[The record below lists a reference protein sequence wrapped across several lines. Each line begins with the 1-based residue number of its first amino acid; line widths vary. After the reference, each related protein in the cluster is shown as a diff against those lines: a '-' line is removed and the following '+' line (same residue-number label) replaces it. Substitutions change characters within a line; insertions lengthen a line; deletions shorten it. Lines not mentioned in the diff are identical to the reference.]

1 MKILSLILSIV
12 VFFGAGFFLIADFR
26 PSMEMNFLIYMSLL
40 VILMLICVVG
50 VLINY
55 PLLLQ
60 QRKNVKT
67 IIYNS
72 YSNKRVLNKEFD
84 QQFQYCK

>member
-1 MKILSLILSIV
+1 MKILSLLLSV
-12 VFFGAGFFLIADFR
+12 LVFFGSGYFLITDFKF
-26 PSMEMNFLIYMSLL
+26 SMELNYVLYMSLL
-40 VILMLICVVG
+40 VILMLICIVG

-60 QRKNVKT
+60 QRKNVKS

-72 YSNKRVLNKEFD
+72 YSSKRILNKEFD
-84 QQFQYCK
+84 QQYGIS

>member
-55 PLLLQ
+55 PILLQ

-72 YSNKRVLNKEFD
+72 YSSKRISNKEFD
-84 QQFQYCK
+84 HQFGML

>member
-1 MKILSLILSIV
+1 MKIVSLILSIV
-12 VFFGAGFFLIADFR
+12 VFFGAGFFLITDFR

-40 VILMLICVVG
+40 VILMLICIVG

-55 PLLLQ
+55 PVLVQ

-72 YSNKRVLNKEFD
+72 YSNKRILNKEFD
-84 QQFQYCK
+84 RQYGML

>member
-1 MKILSLILSIV
+1 MKIVSLILSIV

-26 PSMEMNFLIYMSLL
+26 PSMEMNYLIYMSLL
-40 VILMLICVVG
+40 VILMMICIVG

-55 PLLLQ
+55 PTLLQ
-60 QRKNVKT
+60 QRKNVKS

-72 YSNKRVLNKEFD
+72 YSSKRVLNKEFD
-84 QQFQYCK
+84 HQFGMS

>member
-40 VILMLICVVG
+40 VILMLICIVG

-55 PLLLQ
+55 PVLVQ

-72 YSNKRVLNKEFD
+72 YSNKRILNKEFD
-84 QQFQYCK
+84 QQYGML

>member
-1 MKILSLILSIV
+1 MKILSLILSTI
-12 VFFGAGFFLIADFR
+12 VFFVSGYFLIADFR
-26 PSMEMNFLIYMSLL
+26 PSLEMNYLIYMSLL
-40 VILMLICVVG
+40 VILMLICIVG

-55 PLLLQ
+55 PLFLQ

-72 YSNKRVLNKEFD
+72 YSSKRILNKEFD
-84 QQFQYCK
+84 RQYGML

>member
-1 MKILSLILSIV
+1 MKIVSLILSIV

-40 VILMLICVVG
+40 VILMLICIVG

-55 PLLLQ
+55 PVLVQ

-72 YSNKRVLNKEFD
+72 YSNKRILSKEFD
-84 QQFQYCK
+84 RQYGML

>member
-12 VFFGAGFFLIADFR
+12 VFFGAGYFLIVDFR
-26 PSMEMNFLIYMSLL
+26 PSLEMNYLIYMSLL

-50 VLINY
+50 FLINY
-55 PLLLQ
+55 PLLMQ
-60 QRKNVKT
+60 QRKNVRT

-72 YSNKRVLNKEFD
+72 YSNKRILNKEFD
-84 QQFQYCK
+84 QQYGML

>member
-1 MKILSLILSIV
+1 M
-12 VFFGAGFFLIADFR
+12 FFGAGYFLIVDFR
-26 PSMEMNFLIYMSLL
+26 PSMEMNFLIYISLL

-55 PLLLQ
+55 PLLMQ
-60 QRKNVKT
+60 QRKNVTT

-72 YSNKRVLNKEFD
+72 YSNKRILNKEFD
-84 QQFQYCK
+84 RQYGMS

>member
-1 MKILSLILSIV
+1 MKIVSLILSIV
-12 VFFGAGFFLIADFR
+12 VFIGAGFFLITDFR

-40 VILMLICVVG
+40 VILMLICIVG

-55 PLLLQ
+55 PILLQ

-72 YSNKRVLNKEFD
+72 YSAKRISNKEFD
-84 QQFQYCK
+84 HQFGMS

>member
-1 MKILSLILSIV
+1 MKIVSLILSIV
-12 VFFGAGFFLIADFR
+12 VFFGAGYFLVVDFR

-40 VILMLICVVG
+40 VILMLICIVG

-55 PLLLQ
+55 PLLMQ

-72 YSNKRVLNKEFD
+72 YSSKRILNKEFD
-84 QQFQYCK
+84 RQYGMS

>member
-1 MKILSLILSIV
+1 MKIVSLILSIV

-26 PSMEMNFLIYMSLL
+26 PSLELNFLIYMSLL

-55 PLLLQ
+55 PLLMQ

-72 YSNKRVLNKEFD
+72 YSNKRILNKEFD
-84 QQFQYCK
+84 RQYGML

>member
-1 MKILSLILSIV
+1 MKIVSLILSIV
-12 VFFGAGFFLIADFR
+12 VFFGAGYFLIVDFR
-26 PSMEMNFLIYMSLL
+26 PSMEMNFLIYISLL

-55 PLLLQ
+55 PLLMQ
-60 QRKNVKT
+60 QRKNVTT

-72 YSNKRVLNKEFD
+72 YSNKRILNKEFD
-84 QQFQYCK
+84 RQYGMS

>member
-1 MKILSLILSIV
+1 MKIVSLILSIV

-26 PSMEMNFLIYMSLL
+26 LSMEMNFLIYMSLL
-40 VILMLICVVG
+40 VILMLICIVG

-55 PLLLQ
+55 PVLVQ

-72 YSNKRVLNKEFD
+72 YSNKRILNKEFD
-84 QQFQYCK
+84 RQYGML